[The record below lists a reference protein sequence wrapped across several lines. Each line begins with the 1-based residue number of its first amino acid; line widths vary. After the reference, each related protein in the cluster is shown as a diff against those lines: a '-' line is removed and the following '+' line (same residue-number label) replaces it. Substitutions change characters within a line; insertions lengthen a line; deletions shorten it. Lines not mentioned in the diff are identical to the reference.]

1 MSIYLKTYNNDAAD
15 LSEYEYRLV
24 NSYSGDNIDII
35 WGKSIEKQ
43 PLSDD
48 EKSCISDILH
58 RMQNGEDFDNTF
70 KYLYHKLI
78 DEEIISI
85 SEIVN
90 ALNSNQ
96 EE

>member
-1 MSIYLKTYNNDAAD
+1 
-15 LSEYEYRLV
+15 
-24 NSYSGDNIDII
+24 
-35 WGKSIEKQ
+35 
-43 PLSDD
+43 
-48 EKSCISDILH
+48 
-58 RMQNGEDFDNTF
+58 MQNGEDFDNTF